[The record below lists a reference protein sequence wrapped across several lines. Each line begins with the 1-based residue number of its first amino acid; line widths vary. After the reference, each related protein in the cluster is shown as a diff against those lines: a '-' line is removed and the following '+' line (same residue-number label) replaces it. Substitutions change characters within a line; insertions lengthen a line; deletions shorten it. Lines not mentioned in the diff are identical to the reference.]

1 MRAAALQDP
10 NSLVEQ
16 TARVLE
22 DVALRLGGRT
32 LGLFTSLHRMNQVAE
47 ELTPRLREVGIDVLM
62 PRRGSDDPGALV
74 TRFQNGAAVLLG
86 ARKFWQGLDISG
98 TALQAVVIEKLPFE
112 VPSELRKRREKRL
125 EIQGVSSFQRVTLG
139 RMLLNLKQMTGRLI
153 RSEGDRGLVVV
164 VEGRVEKR
172 YFGQLSEALPEGV
185 EWSVTRREDLLSLI
199 DEVGILDDF

>member
-1 MRAAALQDP
+1 
-10 NSLVEQ
+10 
-16 TARVLE
+16 
-22 DVALRLGGRT
+22 
-32 LGLFTSLHRMNQVAE
+32 MNQVAE

-62 PRRGSDDPGALV
+62 PRRGSDDPSSLV

-86 ARKFWQGLDISG
+86 ARKFWQGLDIAG

-125 EIQGVSSFQRVTLG
+125 QMQGVSAFQRVTLG

-153 RSEGDRGLVVV
+153 RSENDRGLVVV

-172 YFGQLSEALPEGV
+172 YFRQLGEALPVGV
-185 EWSVTRREDLLSLI
+185 EWCITSREGLLDLI
-199 DEVGILDDF
+199 DDVGITNDS